1 MNAQNVKKIWEP
13 YAVFGKGKRD
23 VEEKEMG

>member
-1 MNAQNVKKIWEP
+1 MNAQNVKKIWEL
-13 YAVFGKGKRD
+13 YVVFGKGKRD